1 MEFLILLALL
11 LAFRGLSRSS
21 RHESSNIVDEKYLKN
36 CLLRL
41 THCNDAYDVLLN
53 VVSEQGHGR
62 GTIIESLP
70 LNISTALFSIESHS
84 SAVIFPSLADLQ
96 GLNGRRIGSSVSSSM
111 NHIYNMTATTS
122 SEYYCSLVPLSVCR
136 SVTSVQCRSVVESAS
151 SNQRGGVE
159 TEASS
164 TERKASETSRSVKK
178 VRRSSHPQAGQT
190 LSPTAQKN

>member
-11 LAFRGLSRSS
+11 LAFRGRSRSS

-122 SEYYCSLVPLSVCR
+122 SEYYCSLVPLSVCT

-151 SNQRGGVE
+151 SNQRGGGD
-159 TEASS
+159 
-164 TERKASETSRSVKK
+164 RGVKHREK
-178 VRRSSHPQAGQT
+178 SIRNITKCQEVRRSSHPQAGQT